1 MTRNSFPFLKYR
13 PITMIISAVII
24 LSGLISLFI
33 SGLNLGVDFTGGTIL
48 HLKLEDNFLMEDVR
62 AVLAPYGLDEAA
74 LQRAGGAAGH
84 AGGDE
89 VIIKTRYLDE
99 AIRKDVINS
108 FMERWP
114 DMTTENVLRVENV
127 GAVVGGELTREAFL
141 ALIIAAICIVI
152 YITLRFE
159 FRFSIAAVAALLHDA
174 LFIVAIFS
182 IFKIE
187 VNSPFI
193 AAILTI
199 IGYSINNT
207 IVIFDR
213 IRENLKFRR
222 QRSIEELVNDSINE
236 TLTRTINTS
245 VTTLIV
251 LLSLFF
257 AFNYFV
263 GGIDLKAFAL
273 ALLIGVIVGT
283 YSSIFIA
290 GALWVAWRKKGAHEE
305 KRPASA

>member
-1 MTRNSFPFLKYR
+1 MTRYNFSFLKYS
-13 PITMIISAVII
+13 PITMIISAVVI
-24 LSGLISLFI
+24 LAGLISLFI
-33 SGLNLGVDFTGGTIL
+33 NGLNLGVDFTGGTIL
-48 HLKLEDNFLMEDVR
+48 HFHLEENFQMDDVR
-62 AVLAPYGLDEAA
+62 AVLAPYGLDDAA
-74 LQRAGGAAGH
+74 LQRAGNTAGH
-84 AGGDE
+84 AGGSE
-89 VIIKTRYLDE
+89 VIIKVPYLDE
-99 AIRKDVINS
+99 KTRNDIIAS

-114 DMTTENVLRVENV
+114 EMTTEDVLRVENV
-127 GAVVGGELTREAFL
+127 GAVVGEELTREAFL
-141 ALIIAAICIVI
+141 ALLIAAIGIVI

-222 QRSIEELVNDSINE
+222 QRSIEDLVNDSINE

-245 VTTLIV
+245 ATTLIV

-263 GGIDLKAFAL
+263 GGIDLKAFSL

-290 GALWVAWRKKGAHEE
+290 GALWVTWRKKTN
-305 KRPASA
+305 

>member
-1 MTRNSFPFLKYR
+1 MTKFNFNFLNYR
-13 PITMIISAVII
+13 RTAYIISTVII
-24 LSGLISLFI
+24 VAGLISLFI

-48 HLKLEDNFLMEDVR
+48 HLRLEDNFQMDDVR
-62 AVLAPYGLDEAA
+62 AVLAPYGLADAA
-74 LQRAGGAAGH
+74 LQRAGNSAGH
-84 AGGDE
+84 VGGSE
-89 VIIKTRYLDE
+89 VIIKVSYLDE
-99 AIRKDVINS
+99 KTRNDIIAS

-114 DMTTENVLRVENV
+114 EMTTEDVLRVENV
-127 GAVVGGELTREAFL
+127 GAIVGGELTREAFL
-141 ALIIAAICIVI
+141 ALIIAAIAMII

-159 FRFSIAAVAALLHDA
+159 FRFSIAAIAALLHDV
-174 LFIVAIFS
+174 LVMVAFFS

-187 VNSPFI
+187 INSPFI

-199 IGYSINNT
+199 VGYSINNT

-222 QRSIEELVNDSINE
+222 QRSIEDLVNDSINE

-245 VTTLIV
+245 ATTLIV

-263 GGIDLKAFAL
+263 GGIDLKAFSL
-273 ALLIGVIVGT
+273 ALLIGVVCGT
-283 YSSIFIA
+283 YSSIFIS
-290 GALWVAWRKKGAHEE
+290 GALWVAWRKK
-305 KRPASA
+305 